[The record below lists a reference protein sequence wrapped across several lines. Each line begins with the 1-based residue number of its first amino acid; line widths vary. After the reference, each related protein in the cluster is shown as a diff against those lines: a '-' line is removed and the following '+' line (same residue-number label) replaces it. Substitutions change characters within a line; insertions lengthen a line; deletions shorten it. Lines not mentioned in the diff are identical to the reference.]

1 MKWITLTTP
10 RAKVLC
16 AAGLP
21 HHAKRAVVAGC
32 LQNAGGRGPRVGLD
46 APRPAHLAI
55 LLHEVQGAD
64 VEGEQLLPGIRL
76 LPGIQLH
83 SEGGSPP
90 IGADQPPTAGGKARG
105 RAPRRADRMYQS
117 GLGSELRRTAQVGRV
132 AAVLHPSPGG
142 LGRWCRGWGGSSTQ
156 KQRRRE
162 RPWGGQ
168 DLRTYHVVGPAA
180 RAEPPL
186 RLIWIDR
193 LSSRSVRP
201 QSK

>member
-32 LQNAGGRGPRVGLD
+32 LQIAGGRGPRVGLD

-55 LLHEVQGAD
+55 LLHEAQGAD

-76 LPGIQLH
+76 LPRIQLH

-105 RAPRRADRMYQS
+105 RAPRRADRMSQS
-117 GLGSELRRTAQVGRV
+117 GLGSELRRTARAARV
-132 AAVLHPSPGG
+132 AAVRHPSLGG
-142 LGRWCRGWGGSSTQ
+142 LGRWCRGRGAAAHKSSGAESAPGVGRTSGPTTSLD
-156 KQRRRE
+156 QRRA
-162 RPWGGQ
+162 PS
-168 DLRTYHVVGPAA
+168 LR
-180 RAEPPL
+180 
-186 RLIWIDR
+186 
-193 LSSRSVRP
+193 
-201 QSK
+201 